1 VPNVPLGVK
10 TPSGVDGALV
20 GLNSC
25 SAFGL
30 AIENDCCERAGM
42 NVADGFVSVSTAV
55 LASVASQ
62 LCRGCPFGAP
72 LSGLYVAKP
81 PKTTCQ

>member
-1 VPNVPLGVK
+1 MPNVPVGVK
-10 TPSGVDGALV
+10 TPSASTVPSSA
-20 GLNSC
+20 LNSC

-62 LCRGCPFGAP
+62 L
-72 LSGLYVAKP
+72 S
-81 PKTTCQ
+81 